1 MTGIKRKKCCSCK
14 ELFIPDPRN
23 AKRQKYCRKAEC
35 RKASKAAS
43 QKRWLQKPENQG
55 YFSGPENVTRV
66 QLWREANPGYWRGKR
81 KNNKD
86 ALQDPLNPEP
96 IENKTDNVEF
106 AHDALQDFLIAQS
119 PVLLGL
125 IANFTGN
132 ALQDN
137 MVMTLQRLQKLGQD
151 IVTNL
156 THSKGGHYGIQGF
169 HRCRTDPKSPQA
181 LQLDR
186 SPPGPGSAH

>member
-1 MTGIKRKKCCSCK
+1 MTGIKRKKCCNCK
-14 ELFIPDPRN
+14 GLFIPDPRN
-23 AKRQKYCRKAEC
+23 AKRQKYCRKPEC

-43 QKRWLQKPENQG
+43 QKRWLAKPENQG
-55 YFSGPENVTRV
+55 YFSGPENVKRV
-66 QLWREANPGYWRGKR
+66 QLWREENPGYWRRKG

-86 ALQDPLNPEP
+86 ALQDPLNPQP
-96 IENKTDNVEF
+96 IENNSDKIEF
-106 AHDALQDFLIAQS
+106 ARDALQDFLIAQS

-132 ALQDN
+132 ALQDD

-156 THSKGGHYGIQGF
+156 THSKGGHYGIQGS
-169 HRCRTDPKSPQA
+169 HRCRTNPESPQA

-186 SPPGPGSAH
+186 SPPGPRSAY